1 LGQKKIAVFWYEIWH
16 ISVTG
21 LWARWR
27 VYKSIRIGRGEA
39 REEEWVDHT
48 ADLNG
53 PQNIEEA
60 EKLIPS
66 IDSGK
71 STLH

>member
-1 LGQKKIAVFWYEIWH
+1 
-16 ISVTG
+16 
-21 LWARWR
+21 